1 MSVLVILEEIVV
13 ASNEALDT
21 CHKYP
26 NAATKNMDV
35 AKMLKIYLNAAQ
47 QAIIE
52 LHKGNVK

>member
-13 ASNEALDT
+13 GSNEALDT

-26 NAATKNMDV
+26 NAVTKNMDV

-47 QAIIE
+47 QAIVE